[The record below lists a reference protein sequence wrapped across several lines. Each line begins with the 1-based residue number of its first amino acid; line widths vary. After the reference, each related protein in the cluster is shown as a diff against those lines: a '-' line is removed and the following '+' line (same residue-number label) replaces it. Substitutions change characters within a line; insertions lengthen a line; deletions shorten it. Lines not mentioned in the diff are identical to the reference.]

1 MIHYSCDRCNRV
13 IDPAQEVRY
22 VLKIDAQA
30 MLEPADLDEPEGD
43 RDHLLEINELLENM
57 DLEESELYGEEEDV
71 RQKRTFDLCPQCYRK
86 YMRDPLGVETLV
98 HVGFSHN

>member
-13 IDPAQEVRY
+13 IDPAREVRY

-30 MLEPADLDEPEGD
+30 MLEPVDLDEPEGD

-57 DLEESELYGEEEDV
+57 DLDESELYGEEEL
-71 RQKRTFDLCPQCYRK
+71 RPKQTFDLCSQCYRK
-86 YMRDPLGVETLV
+86 YLRDPLGVETLV

>member
-57 DLEESELYGEEEDV
+57 DLEESELYGEGEV
-71 RQKRTFDLCPQCYRK
+71 RPKRTFDLCPQCYRK